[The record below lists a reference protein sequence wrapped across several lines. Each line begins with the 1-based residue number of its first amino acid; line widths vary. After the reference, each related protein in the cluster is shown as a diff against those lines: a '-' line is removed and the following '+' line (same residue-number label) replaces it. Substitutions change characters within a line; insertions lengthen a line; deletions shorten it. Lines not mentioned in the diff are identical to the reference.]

1 MQPFRYA
8 KPTRVKDAIHL
19 VMSEENAMYLAGGTT
34 LVNQLRSGFR
44 RATQLVDIT
53 GLPLTG
59 IEASSSGLRIGA
71 LERGT
76 ARNEQVREEYPVL
89 SEALLS
95 GASPQ
100 IRNMATPGGNLMQ
113 GLRTPF
119 FHEAG
124 LQEGQMSGAS
134 SGADLGLGY
143 RMGPIFGDGNATY
156 GSDLGVAL
164 AALDASVV
172 IQGMS
177 GEKSVPVA
185 EFYLEPTANDDAVTA
200 LARGDLITGIEIPT
214 SPRIHSTYLK
224 ARDRASF
231 AYLLVSAA
239 VALELEGSVVRS
251 ARIVLGGVA
260 TRPYRATAAEEALVG
275 QTLSNDVIAN
285 AASLTTQDATPKSEA
300 AYKVDLVQRV
310 VTRALQTVGGI
321 S

>member
-8 KPTRVKDAIHL
+8 KPTKVEDAINL

-53 GLPLTG
+53 ALPLTG
-59 IEASSSGLRIGA
+59 IEASSDGLRIGA

-76 ARNEQVREEYPVL
+76 ASNEVVRLEYAVL
-89 SEALLS
+89 SEALRS

-119 FHEAG
+119 FHE
-124 LQEGQMSGAS
+124 LSVQEGRVAGAS
-134 SGADLGLGY
+134 SGADTSAGY

-164 AALDASVV
+164 TALDAFVV
-172 IQGMS
+172 VQGLES
-177 GEKSVPVA
+177 ERRIPIT
-185 EFYLEPTANDDAVTA
+185 EFYSEPTAANDAVTA
-200 LARGDLITGIEIPT
+200 LARGELITAIEVPA
-214 SPRIHSTYLK
+214 SPRIATTYLK

-231 AYLLVSAA
+231 AYMLVSAA

-251 ARIVLGGVA
+251 ARIALGGV
-260 TRPYRATAAEEALVG
+260 TTSPHRATAAEEALVG
-275 QTLSNDVIAN
+275 QTLSSDVIAN
-285 AASLTTQDATPKSEA
+285 AVLLTTQKATPKSEA

-310 VTRALQTVGGI
+310 VTRALQTVGGVA
-321 S
+321 